1 MPSAAASSA
10 PRCPDV
16 RFTTRGEFHAEL
28 KRAVARYF
36 ADTGRSS
43 RADGRMWI
51 KTAVIFAW
59 ATGSYLLLVL
69 GDPAVWQRALLAGS
83 LGFALAGIGF
93 SVMHD
98 ANHGSY
104 ARGQRANR
112 VLGFA
117 LDLIGG
123 SSYLWRH
130 KHNVL
135 HHTYTNVSGLDVDL
149 GGNALLRFSP
159 DQARRPIMRF
169 QHLYVWALYAVYP
182 LGWWFV
188 DDFRRLVTGRI
199 GGNDVPRPGAGELAA
214 LILGK
219 AVFFGWAVILPVIVH
234 PTWLVLPFAALTV
247 ATLGVTL
254 AVTFQ
259 LAHCVGE
266 ADFHDARAAL
276 PVRDWATHQVTT
288 TVDFARGN
296 RLLGWYLGGLNFQV
310 EHHLFPKVCHVHYPA
325 LSRIVEETCVAY
337 GVRYTAQPSLRSA
350 IASNVRW
357 LRELGGGARPPAV
370 ERVSA
375 GVERLAVRRSSIA
388 G

>member
-1 MPSAAASSA
+1 MPSTAAPSA
-10 PRCPDV
+10 PAAPAV
-16 RFTTRGEFHAEL
+16 RFTTRGDFHAEL
-28 KRAVARYF
+28 KRSVARYF
-36 ADTGRSS
+36 AESGRSPHGD
-43 RADGRMWI
+43 RRMWL
-51 KTAVIFAW
+51 KTVAMVAW
-59 ATGSYLLLVL
+59 AAGSYLLLLLV
-69 GDPAVWQRALLAGS
+69 DAAAWQRVLLAAS
-83 LGFALAGIGF
+83 LGLAMAGIGF

-104 ARGQRANR
+104 AEGRRANR

-135 HHTYTNVSGLDVDL
+135 HHTYTNVSGLDGDL
-149 GGNALLRFSP
+149 DGNAFLRFAP
-159 DQARRPIMRF
+159 AQPRRPIMRF

-188 DDFRRLVTGRI
+188 DDFHRLVTGRI
-199 GGNDVPRPGAGELAA
+199 GQNAIPRPGAGDVAA
-214 LILGK
+214 LLAGK
-219 AVFFGWAVILPVIVH
+219 AFFFGWAVILPLVLH
-234 PTWLVLPFAALTV
+234 PTWLVLPLAAVTV
-247 ATLGVTL
+247 ATLGLTL

-266 ADFHDARAAL
+266 ADFHDGRAPSPA
-276 PVRDWATHQVTT
+276 RDWAVHQVTT

-325 LSRIVEETCVAY
+325 LSRIVEEACLAH
-337 GVRYTAQPSLRSA
+337 GVRYRAQPTLRA
-350 IASNVRW
+350 ALASNVRW
-357 LRELGGGARPPAV
+357 LRELGRGDERAPAARAAAA
-370 ERVSA
+370 A
-375 GVERLAVRRSSIA
+375 G
-388 G
+388 